1 MMLRFIFFVLLIHLT
16 TGCASFWG
24 MFSRHDE
31 VKPPPEAAPVQV
43 DNSPKRT
50 TRKSLEEE
58 SMLGEDSGSLWV
70 GRGQASYL
78 FTNNNFRIIGDIVNV
93 KLEGY
98 PIEQIQTK
106 ANVISK
112 LLAEILNEQRQEIK
126 LKQDELKKQLDPE
139 QQNKQKDDGA
149 NILIRGLAAIGS
161 NPTEEK
167 KGPTVQ
173 ELESDLKKSEKDLE
187 KIGKEEQEIKD
198 LQKQRE
204 FPIKSVVARIVEIQR
219 DGNYKIKSE
228 TPFLIGKREYKLL
241 VMGVIRREEF
251 EEKGI
256 SAEIL
261 VDPTFDII
269 SEKKS
274 EAL

>member
-1 MMLRFIFFVLLIHLT
+1 MKNAIFFILVLSQV
-16 TGCASFWG
+16 TGCALFQ
-24 MFSRHDE
+24 RHDD
-31 VKPPPEAAPVQV
+31 PAPAPEAKPVQV

-50 TRKSLEEE
+50 TRKSLEEQ

-78 FTNNNFRIIGDIVNV
+78 FTNNNFRIIGDVVNV
-93 KLEGY
+93 KIEGY
-98 PIEQIQTK
+98 PKEQIQTK

-112 LLAEILNEQRQEIK
+112 LLAEILHDQRQEIN
-126 LKQDELKKQLDPE
+126 LKQDELRKQINPDPKLE
-139 QQNKQKDDGA
+139 EVQPHFLQ
-149 NILIRGLAAIGS
+149 RGLASIEGKTDPNA
-161 NPTEEK
+161 K
-167 KGPTVQ
+167 
-173 ELESDLKKSEKDLE
+173 LEDPEILMKRNDAQLE

-198 LQKQRE
+198 MQKARE
-204 FPIKSVVARIVEIQR
+204 FPIKSIIARIVEVER
-219 DGNYKIKSE
+219 DGNYKIRGE

-241 VMGVIRREEF
+241 VVGTVRREEYQ
-251 EEKGI
+251 EKGI

-269 SEKKS
+269 SEKKA